1 MISANNIAKSKKRI
15 GIYEKEIISTLEKH
29 FQNKGYQAIPHSR
42 LNIAWGS
49 ILSDID
55 LMLLKD
61 QSLTYIEV
69 KSSRDNL
76 GRAKQQ
82 TDRMMDYFDYAYVA
96 TDRRVKNWD
105 VPNVGL
111 LYVQGSVSTLRQAK
125 KFSSKPKFSS
135 VIALKKK
142 CIARFFGD
150 DTGHLMHVDKYE
162 LAQHVYATKQDMCTR
177 ECLKEIATCGG
188 SCDTFCPVSE
198 MRKRLS
204 LQIPNTF

>member
-1 MISANNIAKSKKRI
+1 MSLIEHFKLN
-15 GIYEKEIISTLEKH
+15 GYE
-29 FQNKGYQAIPHSR
+29 AIPHSR

-55 LMLLKD
+55 LLLLKN
-61 QSLTYIEV
+61 QLLTYVEV

-96 TDRRVKNWD
+96 TDRRVKKWD

-111 LYVQGSVSTLRQAK
+111 LHVQGSVSTLRKAK

-142 CIARFFGD
+142 CLARLFGD